1 MMLEHGIT
9 DARELVGQGT
19 GGLVVVG
26 SALHLECP
34 VFQAVDLPTGQP
46 GHRRRSKHRVRP
58 VVEQHPKIAVAA
70 LGDAPQTSGET

>member
-1 MMLEHGIT
+1 MLEHGIT
-9 DARELVGQGT
+9 DTRELVGQGT

-46 GHRRRSKHRVRP
+46 AHRRSKHRVRA
-58 VVEQHPKIAVAA
+58 VGEQHCEIAV
-70 LGDAPQTSGET
+70 LLRLT